1 VKTFVLLCSEEDPIS
16 PRGVKITSPKTPPP
30 GGRGL
35 KRELVKSPSL
45 LGEGDLGGEADDHPG
60 EGREGGKIKKKKIK
74 QLSMS
79 LSWKQSVKDFE
90 TYLRL
95 EKSLSENS
103 IAAYTD
109 DVLKLE
115 RYFSEKGRYKNPA
128 VVTYDDLKDFLAWFA
143 SDNQNARTQSR
154 TISGIRAFFR
164 FLLIE
169 GEIEENPAS
178 LIESPKIG
186 LKLPEVL
193 SEEEIDSLIGVIDL
207 SKPEGHRN
215 KAIIETLYGCGLR
228 VSELVGLRLTDIHA
242 AEGFITVTGKGNKQR
257 LVPISNTALK
267 EIKNYKFY
275 RNKLPVIH
283 DQNIVFLNR
292 RGRGLTRAMIF
303 TIIKDLGAKAG
314 IRKKISPHTFRHS
327 FATHLVQGGADL
339 RAVQEMLGHESILT
353 TEIYTHIDRTFLRDT
368 LIMFHPRA

>member
-1 VKTFVLLCSEEDPIS
+1 VKTGEV
-16 PRGVKITSPKTPPP
+16 VKTRMEVI
-30 GGRGL
+30 
-35 KRELVKSPSL
+35 
-45 LGEGDLGGEADDHPG
+45 
-60 EGREGGKIKKKKIK
+60 
-74 QLSMS
+74 MS
-79 LSWKQSVKDFE
+79 LAWKQAIKDFE

-103 IAAYTD
+103 IAAYTG

-115 RYFSEKGRYKNPA
+115 AFFTCKGTETSPA
-128 VVTYDDLKDFLAWFA
+128 DVTYPDLKDFLVWFA
-143 SDNQNARTQSR
+143 SDNLNTRTQSR
-154 TISGIRAFFR
+154 ILSGIRSFFR

-193 SEEEIDSLIGVIDL
+193 SVDEIERLIGVIDL

-215 KAIIETLYGCGLR
+215 KAIIETIYGCGLR
-228 VSELVGLRLTDIHA
+228 VSELVNLHLTDIHRG
-242 AEGFITVTGKGNKQR
+242 EGFVMITGKGNKQR
-257 LVPISNTALK
+257 LVPIGSKALK
-267 EIKNYKFY
+267 EIDIYMAD
-275 RNKLPVIH
+275 RDRLPVIL
-283 DQNIVFLNR
+283 DRNILFLNR
-292 RGRGLTRAMIF
+292 RGRKLTRAMIF
-303 TIIKDLGAKAG
+303 TIIKDLAARAD

-327 FATHLVQGGADL
+327 FATHLIEGGADL

-353 TEIYTHIDRTFLRDT
+353 TEIYTHIDRSFLRDT

>member
-1 VKTFVLLCSEEDPIS
+1 VKTGEV
-16 PRGVKITSPKTPPP
+16 VKTRMEVI
-30 GGRGL
+30 
-35 KRELVKSPSL
+35 
-45 LGEGDLGGEADDHPG
+45 
-60 EGREGGKIKKKKIK
+60 
-74 QLSMS
+74 MS
-79 LSWKQSVKDFE
+79 LAWKQAIKDFE

-103 IAAYTD
+103 IAAYTG

-115 RYFSEKGRYKNPA
+115 AFFTCKGTETSPA
-128 VVTYDDLKDFLAWFA
+128 DVTYPDLKDFLVWFA
-143 SDNQNARTQSR
+143 SDNQNTRTQSR
-154 TISGIRAFFR
+154 ILSGIRSFFR

-193 SEEEIDSLIGVIDL
+193 SVDEIERLIGVIDL

-228 VSELVGLRLTDIHA
+228 VSELVNLHLTDIHRR
-242 AEGFITVTGKGNKQR
+242 EGFVMITGKGNKQR
-257 LVPISNTALK
+257 LVPIGGKALK
-267 EIKNYKFY
+267 EIDIYMAD
-275 RNKLPVIH
+275 RNRLPVIS
-283 DQNIVFLNR
+283 DRNILFLNR
-292 RGRGLTRAMIF
+292 RGRKLTRAMIF
-303 TIIKDLGAKAG
+303 TIIKDLAARAD

-327 FATHLVQGGADL
+327 FATHLIEGGADL

-353 TEIYTHIDRTFLRDT
+353 TEIYTHIDRSFLRDT